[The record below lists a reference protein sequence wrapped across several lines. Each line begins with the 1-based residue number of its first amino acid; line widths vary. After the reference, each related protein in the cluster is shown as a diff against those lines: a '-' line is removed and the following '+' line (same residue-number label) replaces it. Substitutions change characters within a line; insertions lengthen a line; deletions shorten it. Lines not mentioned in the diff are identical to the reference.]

1 MSAWP
6 EAVWVIRE
14 VQKAIGANDRLQ
26 RLDARLTVIENRYLI
41 IATSTN
47 EGVPSDLSYTPSD
60 GSLWMKVVTT

>member
-6 EAVWVIRE
+6 EAVWIIRE

-26 RLDARLTVIENRYLI
+26 QLDTRLTVIENRYLI

-47 EGVPSDLSYTPSD
+47 EDVPSDLPYTPSD
-60 GSLWMKVVTT
+60 GSLWMRVVTS